1 MGVYPY
7 SLYQIASISL
17 PDTLKYRTIH
27 QFSAAMAL
35 IPLQE
40 PTISGWLPYHER
52 TVIIGRADS
61 QRAVSGLLGK
71 FDCLGRIKVE
81 IFQINSIHTRSK
93 IINHVIFSRFR
104 NIKNNLPKKC

>member
-27 QFSAAMAL
+27 QFSAAMAF

-40 PTISGWLPYHER
+40 PTISGWLPDRER
-52 TVIIGRADS
+52 TVRGR
-61 QRAVSGLLGK
+61 
-71 FDCLGRIKVE
+71 
-81 IFQINSIHTRSK
+81 
-93 IINHVIFSRFR
+93 
-104 NIKNNLPKKC
+104 